1 MGQFGE
7 SSARA
12 GAGRI
17 AFSYSCASK
26 VFCFIMQNIC
36 RTGVYNSSEK
46 TFAGWWGTLDV
57 FTVFT
62 PARQGLRPGISNS
75 SPTGRQRLQ
84 ISAVFL
90 QLSARVKCL
99 VAATDWLSSSH
110 LVYKASVGY

>member
-1 MGQFGE
+1 
-7 SSARA
+7 
-12 GAGRI
+12 
-17 AFSYSCASK
+17 
-26 VFCFIMQNIC
+26 MQNIC
-36 RTGVYNSSEK
+36 RTGVYNSSEEK
-46 TFAGWWGTLDV
+46 FGGWWGTLDV

-84 ISAVFL
+84 ISAAFL